1 MEKSLPSAKSTR
13 EQSSQSFYQK
23 HNPEKVVTDNVRIL
37 VIDDDEDDFFI
48 TSEYIRKIKDA
59 NFQIDWCFRYQ
70 DAMQKLKEHLYD
82 IYFVDYYLGAKTG
95 LQLIKEACNS
105 NCEEP
110 MVLLTGKGNQAID
123 REAMQAGA
131 MDYLI
136 KSELNEEKLE
146 RCIRYSLERARSLK
160 ALKANE
166 RKFRS
171 LFESSKDAV
180 FIADID
186 LHFKDVNNATSGLTG
201 FNKQEL
207 LEKEFCSLL
216 DEAECDYVLSQL
228 QVSNEIKDREIEIC
242 TQSGEKKTC
251 ILFLSKEWDIEGNF
265 YIHGILHDITE
276 LKKAEKATLQAEK
289 LAATGRLVQT
299 LAHEVRNPLN
309 NINLSVEQLSHEL
322 DPAGETQIYM
332 EIIQRNSKRIGD
344 IITELLN
351 SSRPAEM
358 SFQKVILQEVMD
370 GSIFSALDR
379 ITLQKVNLQVRYSDE
394 PAYILGD
401 TSKLKIAFLN
411 IIINAVEA
419 MQEEIGQLSISIAS
433 DGLKHTVKIS
443 DNGTGITEENLTKL
457 FEPYFT
463 SKRNGLGLGLASTL
477 NILQAHKAHID
488 VSSAI
493 NKGTYFTISFPNA
506 AMNN

>member
-1 MEKSLPSAKSTR
+1 
-13 EQSSQSFYQK
+13 
-23 HNPEKVVTDNVRIL
+23 

-59 NFQIDWCFRYQ
+59 QFQIDWCFRYQ
-70 DAMQKLKEHLYD
+70 DAIQKLKEHSYD

-95 LQLIKEACNS
+95 LQLIKEAFSN

-123 REAMQAGA
+123 REAMEAGA

-180 FIADID
+180 FIAGLD
-186 LHFKDVNNATSGLTG
+186 LQLKDANNATSDLTG
-201 FNKQEL
+201 FTKEEL
-207 LEKEFCSLL
+207 LNVKFSALL
-216 DEAECDYVLSQL
+216 DPAESEYVTSRLE
-228 QVSNEIKDREIEIC
+228 VSNEVKDRELEIL
-242 TQSGEKKTC
+242 TQSGTKKTC
-251 ILFLSKEWDIEGNF
+251 ILFLSKEWDLEGNI
-265 YIHGILHDITE
+265 YVHGILHDITE

-289 LAATGRLVQT
+289 LAAAGRLVQT

-322 DPAGETQIYM
+322 APLGDTQIYM

-351 SSRPAEM
+351 SSRPADM
-358 SFQKVILQEVMD
+358 TFKKVILQEVMD
-370 GSIFSALDR
+370 GSIFAALDR
-379 ITLQKVNLQVRYSDE
+379 ITLQKVHLQVKYSDQ
-394 PAYILGD
+394 PAYIIGD
-401 TSKLKIAFLN
+401 TSKLQIAFLN

-419 MQEEIGQLSISIAS
+419 MQDEVGELSISISS
-433 DGLKHTVKIS
+433 DLLKHTVKIS
-443 DNGTGITEENLTKL
+443 DNGSGISEENLSKL

-477 NILQAHKAHID
+477 NILQSHKAHID
-488 VSSAI
+488 VASAL
-493 NKGTYFTISFPNA
+493 NKGTFFTISFPNA
-506 AMNN
+506 TLNN

>member
-1 MEKSLPSAKSTR
+1 M
-13 EQSSQSFYQK
+13 
-23 HNPEKVVTDNVRIL
+23 
-37 VIDDDEDDFFI
+37 
-48 TSEYIRKIKDA
+48 RKIKDA
-59 NFQIDWCFRYQ
+59 QFRIDWCYRYQ
-70 DAMQKLKEHLYD
+70 DAIEKMSSHAYD

-95 LQLIKEACNS
+95 LQLISEACNN

-146 RCIRYSLERARSLK
+146 RCIRYALERARSLK

-180 FIADID
+180 FIADIN
-186 LHFKDVNNATSGLTG
+186 LHFKDVNNATSELTG
-201 FNKQEL
+201 FSKAEL
-207 LEKEFCSLL
+207 LETEFSSLV
-216 DEAECDYVLSQL
+216 DPTEAAYIRTQL
-228 QVSNEIKDREIEIC
+228 ESANEVKDRELEIL
-242 TQSGEKKTC
+242 TKTADKRSC
-251 ILFLSKEWDIEGNF
+251 ILFLSLEKSIEGDV

-309 NINLSVEQLSHEL
+309 NINLSVEQLSHEITPT
-322 DPAGETQIYM
+322 DDTQVYM

-351 SSRPAEM
+351 SSRPADM
-358 SFQKVILQEVMD
+358 TFKKVILQEVMD

-379 ITLQKVNLQVRYSDE
+379 ITLQKVNLQVKYSDD
-394 PAYILGD
+394 PAYIMGD

-419 MQEEIGQLSISIAS
+419 MQEENGQLVISIGN
-433 DGLKHTVKIS
+433 DGNKHTVKIS
-443 DNGTGITEENLTKL
+443 DNGSGISEENLSKL

-477 NILQAHKAHID
+477 NILQSHKAHID
-488 VSSAI
+488 VSSAV
-493 NKGTYFTISFPNA
+493 NKGTYFTISFPSANLA
-506 AMNN
+506 AETN